1 MKQILFILFIFPFIL
16 SSQSFDGLSE
26 SEKISLNQKRYL
38 DFLKS
43 EGYAPSVSE
52 RGNISFKKEGDEYW
66 IDKNSDENFFKINR
80 YLSNKDEGCSNLIK
94 KIVQNANKQYKT
106 LTVKMVGDDCSL
118 IEFESSSLLARPD
131 DFKMIFDRSLNILG
145 YGIDWLQDEY
155 IENN

>member
-1 MKQILFILFIFPFIL
+1 MKQLIFILFLFPFVL

-52 RGNISFKKEGDEYW
+52 AGNISFKKEGEKYW
-66 IDKNSDENFFKINR
+66 IDKNSDEKFFKINR
-80 YLSNKDEGCSNLIK
+80 YLSNNDQGCSNLVK
-94 KIVQNANKQYKT
+94 KIVKDANNQYKS
-106 LTVKMVGDDCSL
+106 LTVKLIEDDCSL